1 MENEKNLVTEQVA
14 EKVEETTEQTQAEQT
29 ALPEKTYTQKELDA
43 IVGKRLARNS
53 AKIKK
58 EYDRKYGG
66 LEEVLKAGTGQD
78 SVEEMTN
85 ALKDFYQK
93 KGIQIPQQPTYTDRD
108 IEVLA
113 NAEANDIIRLGYEE
127 VVEEVDRLANIGADK
142 MTTREKAVFKVLAEY
157 RSNADLAKE
166 LAQQGVA
173 EDVINSQEFRDFK
186 DKFNPGT
193 PVRDIYD
200 IYNKTLPKKEIKTM
214 GSMKN
219 SMSEDSAVKEFY
231 SCDEAKRF
239 TRKELDANP
248 ELVKAIERSMLN
260 W

>member
-29 ALPEKTYTQKELDA
+29 ALPEKTYTQEELDA

-113 NAEANDIIRLGYEE
+113 NAEASDIIRLGYEE

-173 EDVINSQEFRDFK
+173 EDVINSQEFRSFK

-200 IYNKTLPKKEIKTM
+200 IYNKTLPKKEIKAM

-231 SCDEAKRF
+231 SYDEAKRF

-248 ELVKAIERSMLN
+248 ELVKAIERSMLK